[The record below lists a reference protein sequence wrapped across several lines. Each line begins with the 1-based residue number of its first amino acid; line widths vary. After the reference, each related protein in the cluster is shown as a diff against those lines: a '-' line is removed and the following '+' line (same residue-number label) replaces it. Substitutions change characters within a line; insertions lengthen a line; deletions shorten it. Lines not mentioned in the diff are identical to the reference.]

1 MREPETYRTHLENIL
16 AYSNGKRILNKKEV
30 EQYLGKGRKWCD
42 KNIPYTK
49 SGITV
54 ESLAMCLAKL

>member
-1 MREPETYRTHLENIL
+1 MREPERYRECLKNIL

-30 EQYLGKGRKWCD
+30 EQYLGKGRKWCNS
-42 KNIPYTK
+42 NISYAK

-54 ESLAMCLAKL
+54 ESLAMCLAKM